1 MQSLNFM
8 VCRLCLKKKKKDT
21 QRHPKNRNFIHCGYI
36 QSLWGTVW
44 PRVTKSEHVCLRWVQ
59 PLLLGAYPAEMCPY
73 ARYKTCSRI
82 FIITHTP
89 MSIERGKQSRYSHT
103 RKSSNKKQQT
113 TTAWDSTDVP
123 KPEEHKEQDTKKVTL
138 HGCFHETDPQA
149 RLAHGHGCPW
159 AQSVTRNKRRR
170 CSWEAGGVSFWI
182 WVFVTQVHSVCEN
195 SSSRP
200 RSVCVFFCVLT
211 LTLCLNKM

>member
-8 VCRLCLKKKKKDT
+8 VCRLCLKKKEKT
-21 QRHPKNRNFIHCGYI
+21 PKGCQNRNFIHCGDI
-36 QSLWGTVW
+36 QPLWGTVW
-44 PRVTKSEHVCLRWVQ
+44 PHVTKCEHVCVRWVQ

-73 ARYKTCSRI
+73 THYRTCSRI
-82 FIITHTP
+82 LIITHTP

-103 RKSSNKKQQT
+103 GKSSDKKEQT
-113 TTAWDSTDVP
+113 TSAWDRIDDSQSQKSTRSKTQKGHP
-123 KPEEHKEQDTKKVTL
+123 

-170 CSWEAGGVSFWI
+170 CSWEAGGVSFGI

-195 SSSRP
+195 SSSCP
-200 RSVCVFFCVLT
+200 RSLCVFFCVLT
-211 LTLCLNKM
+211 LTLCL